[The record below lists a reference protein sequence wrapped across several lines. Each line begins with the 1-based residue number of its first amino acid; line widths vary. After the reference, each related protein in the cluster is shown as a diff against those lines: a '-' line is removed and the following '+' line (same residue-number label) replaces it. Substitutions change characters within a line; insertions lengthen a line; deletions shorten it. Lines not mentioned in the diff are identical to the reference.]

1 MIQGGDPLG
10 QGYGGPGYQFGDE
23 FHPELVFDRPYLL
36 AMANAGPG
44 TNGSQFFITV
54 VPTPHLNR
62 KHTIFGEVADDD
74 SRTVVNQIANTKTG
88 RNDRPVNDVTINSVE
103 VTPVSDRADG
113 G

>member
-1 MIQGGDPLG
+1 MT
-10 QGYGGPGYQFGDE
+10 PGTGVTAVLATSSATSSTRSWSSIARICF
-23 FHPELVFDRPYLL
+23 

-88 RNDRPVNDVTINSVE
+88 RKRPPVNDVTINSVE